1 MKFSCEKETLLN
13 LLNIASRA
21 VTGKSSMPLLEGLL
35 LAADADTLTITGY
48 DLSMG
53 IRTTA
58 QVDVV
63 EPGRI
68 VLNSRLFCEI
78 VRKLPQDVVY
88 LETDDKLM
96 TTIKCGRSVFNLM
109 ASEADEYPA
118 LADVASDKGLSLPQ
132 PILKSMIAQTIF
144 SVSDNESKPI
154 HTGCLFEI
162 EGNRLNVVAVDGYR
176 LSVRRETVEGV
187 PGDMK
192 VVVPGA
198 SLREIERILGDDD
211 DIVEIF
217 PDSKNILFRI
227 GGTTLIT
234 RLIDGEFLNYRAAIP
249 KEFEHEVSAD
259 RQELIQCIERVS
271 LIVSEKLK
279 NPIRF
284 HFDGSYVQMSC
295 VTAIG
300 KSYDECPFDGSI
312 ENLEIG
318 FNNRYILEALLNTL
332 IIAVVSAFASTVLG
346 TMAAVG
352 INRMKRMQKKVMM
365 NITNFPMVN
374 PEIVTGVSMM
384 LLFVAAVS
392 LFGGKSHGMASLI
405 IAHITFCLPYV
416 ILSVLPKLRQMNP
429 NLFEAAQDLGC
440 PPVRAFFKVV
450 LPEIM
455 PGIVTG
461 MIMAFTLSIDDF
473 VISYFTSGTTQTLPI
488 YIYSMTR
495 KRISPEINALSTVL
509 FVCIML
515 LLIIINVRQGREERR
530 AKKAERERA

>member
-13 LLNIASRA
+13 LISIASRA

-35 LAADADTLTITGY
+35 LTADSGALTVTGY

-68 VLNSRLFCEI
+68 VLNSRLFLEI
-78 VRKLPQDVVY
+78 VRKLPQDVIY

-96 TTIKCGRSVFNLM
+96 TTIKCSRSVFNLM
-109 ASEADEYPA
+109 ANEADEYPA
-118 LADVASDKGLSLPQ
+118 LADVSSDTGLSLPQ

-176 LSVRRETVEGV
+176 LSVRRETVEGIS
-187 PGDMK
+187 GDMK
-192 VVVPGA
+192 FVVPGT

-211 DIVEIF
+211 EIVEIF
-217 PDSKNILFRI
+217 PDKKNILFRI

-249 KEFEHEVSAD
+249 NEFEHIVTAD
-259 RQELIQCIERVS
+259 RQELIECIERVS

-279 NPIRF
+279 NPVRF

-300 KSYDECPFDGSI
+300 KSYDECPFNGSI

-318 FNNRYILEALLNTL
+318 FNNRYILDALRAAGDEQVKLQLKGALNPM
-332 IIAVVSAFASTVLG
+332 IISPLEGDKYTYL
-346 TMAAVG
+346 
-352 INRMKRMQKKVMM
+352 
-365 NITNFPMVN
+365 
-374 PEIVTGVSMM
+374 
-384 LLFVAAVS
+384 
-392 LFGGKSHGMASLI
+392 
-405 IAHITFCLPYV
+405 
-416 ILSVLPKLRQMNP
+416 VLP
-429 NLFEAAQDLGC
+429 
-440 PPVRAFFKVV
+440 VR
-450 LPEIM
+450 L
-455 PGIVTG
+455 
-461 MIMAFTLSIDDF
+461 
-473 VISYFTSGTTQTLPI
+473 
-488 YIYSMTR
+488 
-495 KRISPEINALSTVL
+495 
-509 FVCIML
+509 
-515 LLIIINVRQGREERR
+515 
-530 AKKAERERA
+530 KAND

>member
-162 EGNRLNVVAVDGYR
+162 EGSRLNVVAVDGYR

-192 VVVPGA
+192 FVVPGA

-211 DIVEIF
+211 DIV
-217 PDSKNILFRI
+217 
-227 GGTTLIT
+227 
-234 RLIDGEFLNYRAAIP
+234 EFLNYRAAIP

-318 FNNRYILEALLNTL
+318 FNNRYILEALRAAGDEQVKLQLKGALNPM
-332 IIAVVSAFASTVLG
+332 IIS
-346 TMAAVG
+346 
-352 INRMKRMQKKVMM
+352 
-365 NITNFPMVN
+365 PM
-374 PEIVTGVSMM
+374 EGDKYTY
-384 LLFVAAVS
+384 L
-392 LFGGKSHGMASLI
+392 
-405 IAHITFCLPYV
+405 
-416 ILSVLPKLRQMNP
+416 VLP
-429 NLFEAAQDLGC
+429 
-440 PPVRAFFKVV
+440 VR
-450 LPEIM
+450 L
-455 PGIVTG
+455 
-461 MIMAFTLSIDDF
+461 
-473 VISYFTSGTTQTLPI
+473 
-488 YIYSMTR
+488 
-495 KRISPEINALSTVL
+495 
-509 FVCIML
+509 
-515 LLIIINVRQGREERR
+515 
-530 AKKAERERA
+530 KAND